1 MQEVLRNGLDQLGI
15 DCSESVQSQF
25 LVFLRLLAKWNRVY
39 NLTAIRD
46 LNKMVT
52 GHILDSLSVLPFV
65 EAKALDGARLL
76 DVGAGAGL
84 PGIPLALMLANIEF
98 VLVDSNSKKT
108 RFMRQV
114 VIELNIK
121 NIDVLHSRVE
131 EMAVSN
137 KFDVILSRAF
147 SSIEHIIKS
156 VGQLCA
162 PTGAILMMKGDYPT
176 GELCALPDGY
186 TLKAVHQ
193 LKVPGI
199 ERARHLVEIQP
210 TRPSGCS

>member
-15 DCSESVQSQF
+15 DCSEGVQSQL

-46 LNKMVT
+46 LHKMVT
-52 GHILDSLSVLPFV
+52 GHILDSLSVLAFV
-65 EAKALDGARLL
+65 EAKALEGARLL

-114 VIELNIK
+114 VIELKIK

-162 PTGAILMMKGDYPT
+162 PTGTILMMKGDYPT
-176 GELCALPDGY
+176 GELCALPSGY

-199 ERARHLVEIQP
+199 EQARHLVEITP
-210 TRPSGCS
+210 NVA